1 MMLSAAVHFFPVGLS
16 SQLQQ
21 TEDEY
26 GRRSSSRHQS
36 TMLKPSQNKLLCPV
50 LNPHDSNGFSVQ
62 VVETLPP
69 RLHTVIAP
77 SALIAP
83 STWLCQMN
91 LHVEA
96 LSWKC
101 SICINAKLNLLL
113 HAMKLLE
120 KLDRSLGEDRILRQ
134 GEPIW
139 VGTNMGYLCTWLLR

>member
-1 MMLSAAVHFFPVGLS
+1 
-16 SQLQQ
+16 
-21 TEDEY
+21 
-26 GRRSSSRHQS
+26 
-36 TMLKPSQNKLLCPV
+36 
-50 LNPHDSNGFSVQ
+50 
-62 VVETLPP
+62 
-69 RLHTVIAP
+69 
-77 SALIAP
+77 
-83 STWLCQMN
+83 MN